1 MENLSNKEL
10 REVSRLFEITND
22 AVALCRQDG
31 TILHANVQ
39 LLDLLVCSRKS
50 LVGCDIKDILFS
62 MDFERSSAH
71 ELPFDQDGSASVL
84 KLRLAEGS
92 FVPVEVRAGAVSGS
106 TFGLGRKGDTRVLV
120 AMRSL
125 EERYSHDRQ
134 MQRVLTELKGANKR
148 LAGTLSVIMAAVGA
162 QDLPALVDTV
172 LNKLTDAL
180 DAAGATLYFSEGG
193 GFKLRGISDGLA
205 SSYVPEYIPY
215 GAGVPTYVLRRAEA
229 CRLQILTKEEVDI
242 PSPAAFEDMDTK
254 VMWPLRMQDMP
265 PFRTAIAVPVFF
277 GTQVLGVI
285 ELGWERSLD
294 PSTYDVSVLEVICDY
309 LSIQLMGL
317 VGSIRSQ
324 RTSELTRSLNRVR
337 DLMFKLESC
346 DGGDALAA
354 LTNEVRRTLGC
365 YCCPVVF
372 DAARKRFMIDFEGGS
387 QVELPGEPETLFF
400 STTAP
405 APRLGSVMD
414 DRFASPEDAT
424 SFSGELERVRITRVE
439 ASSSTGVWLATHGLP
454 CQGVYMDFG
463 LNATYRDG
471 ADSPAIGEGEGI
483 VLADEARRGL
493 SGRVLLLRDATC
505 EPIDDMEY
513 DYLLHLSHDYELIE
527 RGESQKREERHIA
540 QTLQAGMRSSLG
552 SVPGITTDSLYSSAT
567 RSALVGGDFYTLLR
581 LPDDR
586 AVMILGDVS
595 GKGVEAASMS
605 ALVKTA
611 LSAYAWEG
619 MAPHRMARSLNNMLM
634 GFSRIE
640 TFATMFIASI
650 DLRAGRATYCSAGH
664 PPTMLVHPPLPAHE
678 NGPGHEGEVELL
690 SCQSGVVGAFEGM
703 KYEAGTFSFAPGDV
717 LFMYT
722 DGAIEARDPAGE
734 FFGEQHLRDLLLMQ
748 SGSDVRGLCA
758 RVLAEL
764 DTYTA
769 SALDDDIA
777 LVALRFDECR

>member
-39 LLDLLVCSRKS
+39 LLELLACSRKS

-62 MDFERSSAH
+62 MDFERSGAH
-71 ELPFDQDGSASVL
+71 ELPFAQDGSATTL
-84 KLRLAEGS
+84 LLRLVEGS
-92 FVPVEVRAGAVSGS
+92 FVPVEVRSGSVSGS
-106 TFGLGRKGDTRVLV
+106 TFGLGRKGDARVLV

-125 EERYSHDRQ
+125 EERCSHDRQ
-134 MQRVLTELKGANKR
+134 MQRVLSELKGANKR
-148 LAGTLSVIMAAVGA
+148 LAGTLSVIMGAVEA
-162 QDLPALVDTV
+162 RDLGELVETV

-180 DAAGATLYFSEGG
+180 DASGASLYFSEGG
-193 GFKLRGISDGLA
+193 GFKLRGISDSLTHR
-205 SSYVPEYIPY
+205 YVPEYIPY
-215 GAGVPTYVLRRAEA
+215 GAGIPTYVLRRAEA
-229 CRLQILTKEEVDI
+229 CRLTIVSKDEVDI

-254 VMWPLRMQDMP
+254 VMWPLRMQDVP
-265 PFRTAIAVPVFF
+265 PFKTAIAVPVFF

-285 ELGWERSLD
+285 ELGWERPLD
-294 PSTYDVSVLEVICDY
+294 PNKYDVSVLEVICDY
-309 LSIQLMGL
+309 LSIQLVGL

-337 DLMFKLESC
+337 DLMFKLESR
-346 DGGDALAA
+346 DDSEILPD
-354 LTNEVRRTLGC
+354 LVEEVCRTLGC
-365 YCCPVVF
+365 HCCPVVF
-372 DAARKRFMIDFEGGS
+372 DASRGRHMVDFDGGS
-387 QVELPGEPETLFF
+387 RVELPGDPETLFF
-400 STTAP
+400 SNKAP

-414 DRFASPEDAT
+414 DRFATAGEGG
-424 SFSGELERVRITRVE
+424 SFSGELERVRVTRVE
-439 ASSSTGVWLATHGLP
+439 ASSHTGTWLASHGFP
-454 CQGVYMDFG
+454 CQGVYIDFG
-463 LNATYRDG
+463 FTGTGTDEGTVPQLA
-471 ADSPAIGEGEGI
+471 EGEGI
-483 VLADEARRGL
+483 VPLAYAKKGIA
-493 SGRVLLLRDATC
+493 GRALLLRDASR

-513 DYLLHLSHDYELIE
+513 DYLLHLAHDYELIE
-527 RGESQKREERHIA
+527 RGESGRREDRRIA
-540 QTLQAGMRSSLG
+540 QTLQSGMRSSLG
-552 SVPGITTDSLYSSAT
+552 CVPGITSDSLYSSAT

-619 MAPHRMARSLNNMLM
+619 MAPERMARSLNGMLM
-634 GFSRIE
+634 GFSRLE

-650 DLRAGRATYCSAGH
+650 DLRARRAVYCSTGH
-664 PPTMLVHPPLPAHE
+664 PPTMLMHPPV
-678 NGPGHEGEVELL
+678 GPCEGSCGHQGEVELL

-703 KYEAGTFSFAPGDV
+703 KYEQGSFSFSPGDI

-722 DGAIEARDPAGE
+722 DGAIEARDASGE
-734 FFGEQHLRDLLLMQ
+734 FFGENRLRDLLLAE
-748 SGSDVRGLCA
+748 SGSDVRGLCG

-764 DTYTA
+764 DAFTG

-777 LVALRFDECR
+777 LVALRFDEVQ

>member
-22 AVALCRQDG
+22 AVALCKQDG

-62 MDFERSSAH
+62 MDFERSGAH
-71 ELPFDQDGSASVL
+71 ELPFAQDGSASAL
-84 KLRLAEGS
+84 QLRLAEGS
-92 FVPVEVRAGAVSGS
+92 FVPVEVRAGTVSGS

-162 QDLPALVDTV
+162 KDLPALVDTV

-193 GFKLRGISDGLA
+193 GFKLRGISEGLV

-254 VMWPLRMQDMP
+254 VMWPLRVQDMP
-265 PFRTAIAVPVFF
+265 PFKTSIAVPVFF
-277 GTQVLGVI
+277 GTQVLGII

-294 PSTYDVSVLEVICDY
+294 PSDYDVSVLEVICDY
-309 LSIQLMGL
+309 LSIQLVGL
-317 VGSIRSQ
+317 VGGIRSQ
-324 RTSELTRSLNRVR
+324 RRSELTRSLNRVR
-337 DLMFKLESC
+337 DLMFKFESR
-346 DGGDALAA
+346 DGADVLDALVS
-354 LTNEVRRTLGC
+354 EVRRTLGC

-414 DRFASPEDAT
+414 DRFASPGDAT

-463 LNATYRDG
+463 LAVAEQDRAGISST
-471 ADSPAIGEGEGI
+471 GEGESI

-493 SGRVLLLRDATC
+493 SGRVLLLRDASC

-527 RGESQKREERHIA
+527 RGESQKREERRIA

-619 MAPHRMARSLNNMLM
+619 MPPQRMARSLNNMLM

-650 DLRAGRATYCSAGH
+650 DLRTRRAVYCSAGH

-678 NGPGHEGEVELL
+678 GSAGHEGEVELL
-690 SCQSGVVGAFEGM
+690 SCQSGVVGAFESM

-722 DGAIEARDPAGE
+722 DGAIEARDPSGE
-734 FFGEQHLRDLLLMQ
+734 FFGEQRLRDLLLMQ
-748 SGSDVRGLCA
+748 AGSEVDGLCA

-764 DTYTA
+764 DAYTA